1 MGTTKRSIKSQ
12 SLFLH
17 SLEKTGGKSK
27 KKKTETKKVE
37 PKVNL
42 KSKSKIK
49 IPTPNY
55 NFSRKSLFRDFHR
68 TIEYRDLGKT
78 LINKQKEPQQWLL
91 KETDRTIGDS
101 YFLFPGDN
109 VSGSGKGD
117 KTLFGRKPKA
127 TYVKSSKKR
136 STLSTTTNQKIPD
149 YQGQIDHIA
158 PIDRIREYIETHK
171 ILPTDDQLK
180 KIFTSEQI
188 TQYLSAEEN
197 RAKGAKRLHEYTKDA
212 GWGTEG
218 DPQLYKPKRQAQS
231 YADAMLEVAK
241 ILGTT
246 DKGGMSVHE
255 AQAYAEITG
264 KAADPAHK
272 ALYGSKGTVPVFPP
286 RNLTGFNAYKDHPD
300 TAKPTKSTKPDRFMP
315 HIGPEPPMDIQDD
328 AFSVM
333 PIQDIGKI
341 PKIQPTS
348 TEKEIPNSMIDASL
362 DQGKTSAVKTKSII
376 TAPPKTDKKVDTDDD
391 ATIAEVL
398 GWLDEPIE
406 KKEQTE
412 ETEAQRRG
420 RLAGEAAAR
429 SVRKR
434 ADAAISEKNVAYQKP
449 FKRKGVQLPFIRI
462 TG

>member
-42 KSKSKIK
+42 KSRASKIK

-55 NFSRKSLFRDFHR
+55 NFSRKSLFRDYHR

-91 KETDRTIGDS
+91 ES
-101 YFLFPGDN
+101 AESPLYPG
-109 VSGSGKGD
+109 G
-117 KTLFGRKPKA
+117 KTLFGTKPKA

-136 STLSTTTNQKIPD
+136 SPLSTTTNQKIPD

-158 PIDRIREYIETHK
+158 SIDRIREYIETHK

-272 ALYGSKGTVPVFPP
+272 AHYGSKGTVPVFPP
-286 RNLTGFNAYKDHPD
+286 RNLTGFNEYKDHPD
-300 TAKPTKSTKPDRFMP
+300 TAKPTKSAKPDRFMP
-315 HIGPEPPMDIQDD
+315 HIGPEPPMDIQQDTS
-328 AFSVM
+328 SVM
-333 PIQDIGKI
+333 NMDVGKI
-341 PKIQPTS
+341 TPSPPTS
-348 TEKEIPNSMIDASL
+348 TEDEIPTSMIDASS
-362 DQGKTSAVKTKSII
+362 DKGKTSAIKTKSII
-376 TAPPKTDKKVDTDDD
+376 TAPPKINKKVDTDDD

-406 KKEQTE
+406 KKKQTE